1 MLYIK
6 FQLSKV
12 IVMAALAQLM
22 KLQKMN
28 KNQLNGFGAQA
39 NDLLLN

>member
-12 IVMAALAQLM
+12 IVMVALAQLM
-22 KLQKMN
+22 KFQKMN
-28 KNQLNGFGAQA
+28 KNQLHGFGAQA